1 VNDLSI
7 REYLLKKIEINSN
20 NLTDSVSNAISNG
33 IYNGINNLW
42 DKIVLSI
49 NGSID
54 TIGLIGIMSTWILNM
69 MSIQNAGKWC
79 YNIVAFYIILK
90 VVLICLLK

>member
-1 VNDLSI
+1 MSI
-7 REYLLKKIEINSN
+7 REYLLKKIEIDSN

-69 MSIQNAGKWC
+69 MSVPNAGKWC
-79 YNIVAFYIILK
+79 YKIFAFYIVIK